1 MVARGKDCFPL
12 HDAVGRFLLTK
23 RQQSFSFVR
32 NKNNFTHSTSKT
44 SIRNIKSYSRPACS
58 DLPVLTVAIPSTGI
72 TGVIMLIEYLAI
84 LIYVAI
90 AVAFALFA
98 VVASALLGQRK
109 PTALKQAPYECG
121 VTSFGSSFRRI
132 PIKYYII
139 AMLFLL
145 FDIEVVFLYPW
156 AVVFKEF
163 KTFAFI
169 SMAVFVG
176 ILVIAYIY
184 IWKKGALEWE

>member
-1 MVARGKDCFPL
+1 MLVEYF
-12 HDAVGRFLLTK
+12 
-23 RQQSFSFVR
+23 
-32 NKNNFTHSTSKT
+32 
-44 SIRNIKSYSRPACS
+44 
-58 DLPVLTVAIPSTGI
+58 AIF
-72 TGVIMLIEYLAI
+72 
-84 LIYVAI
+84 IYVAI
-90 AVAFALFA
+90 AVVFALFA
-98 VVASALLGQRK
+98 IAASALLGQRK

-121 VTSFGSSFRRI
+121 MTTVGSSFCRI

-163 KTFAFI
+163 KVFAFV
-169 SMAVFVG
+169 SMAIFIG
-176 ILVIAYIY
+176 ILLIAYIY

>member
-1 MVARGKDCFPL
+1 
-12 HDAVGRFLLTK
+12 
-23 RQQSFSFVR
+23 
-32 NKNNFTHSTSKT
+32 
-44 SIRNIKSYSRPACS
+44 
-58 DLPVLTVAIPSTGI
+58 
-72 TGVIMLIEYLAI
+72 MLIEYLAI

-90 AVAFALFA
+90 AIVFVLFFI
-98 VVASALLGQRK
+98 VASALLGQRK
-109 PTALKQAPYECG
+109 PTAIKQSTYECG
-121 VTSFGSSFRRI
+121 MTTIGSSFRRI

-163 KTFAFI
+163 KVFAFV
-169 SMAVFVG
+169 SMAIFIG
-176 ILVIAYIY
+176 ILLIAYIY

>member
-1 MVARGKDCFPL
+1 
-12 HDAVGRFLLTK
+12 
-23 RQQSFSFVR
+23 
-32 NKNNFTHSTSKT
+32 
-44 SIRNIKSYSRPACS
+44 
-58 DLPVLTVAIPSTGI
+58 
-72 TGVIMLIEYLAI
+72 MLIEYFAI
-84 LIYVAI
+84 LIYMTI

-98 VVASALLGQRK
+98 IVASYLLGQRK

-121 VTSFGSSFRRI
+121 MTTMGSSFRKI

-156 AVVFKEF
+156 AVVFKQM
-163 KTFAFI
+163 KVFAFA
-169 SMAVFVG
+169 SMAVFIG
-176 ILVIAYIY
+176 ILLIAYIY